1 MKGFDKVP
9 HKILIHK
16 MKQYGIS
23 DPHISWIEAFLSN
36 RRQRVIVNGQEP
48 EWRNLTCGIPHFS
61 ILDPIQFVLC
71 INDLAERIRNNRA
84 LYLLYAD
91 DTTIFRQ
98 ILT

>member
-16 MKQYGIS
+16 MKQYGIR
-23 DPHISWIEAFLSN
+23 DPNISWIEAFLSN
-36 RRQRVIVNGQEP
+36 RRQRVIVNGEEP
-48 EWRNLTCGIPHFS
+48 EWRNLTCGIPQFS

-71 INDLAERIRNNRA
+71 INDLAERIRNNCA

-98 ILT
+98 I